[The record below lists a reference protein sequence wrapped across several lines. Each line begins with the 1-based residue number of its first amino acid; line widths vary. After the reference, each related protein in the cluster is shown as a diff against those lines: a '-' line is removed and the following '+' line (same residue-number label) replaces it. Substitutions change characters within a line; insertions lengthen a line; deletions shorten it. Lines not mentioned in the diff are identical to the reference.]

1 MLDRYSNNELWLIDI
16 DLNRHYLKILADVHP
31 QL

>member
-1 MLDRYSNNELWLIDI
+1 MLDQYSNNELWLIDT
-16 DLNRHYLKILADVHP
+16 DLNGHYLKILADVHS